1 MTAAENTSR
10 PPPPYNPEAEQ
21 WLLGAILIDNK
32 VYHRV
37 VDLVLCEDFGNSL
50 HQRIRT
56 EQAQSAVDVNKTS
69 RSTRSISGSIV
80 QPSRWHAPVPVGAI
94 NDRRL
99 GHAIF
104 RVFCSLLG
112 FADQEGYCNPSAA
125 TIGKALVI
133 ARPTVSEHIDKLIC
147 GQLIASPAKIR
158 EFFAVLANGG
168 DAGDTNGDGPAGE
181 MTTDGVVELSRGR
194 RRPDR

>member
-1 MTAAENTSR
+1 VKCRTGGRLRIAQAGPVLGKLESNSIPHELNKRSPQLTSTR
-10 PPPPYNPEAEQ
+10 LAGRRARFPPR
-21 WLLGAILIDNK
+21 LFSLAIGM
-32 VYHRV
+32 R
-37 VDLVLCEDFGNSL
+37 
-50 HQRIRT
+50 
-56 EQAQSAVDVNKTS
+56 AS
-69 RSTRSISGSIV
+69 RSALSTIG
-80 QPSRWHAPVPVGAI
+80 G
-94 NDRRL
+94 L
-99 GHAIF
+99 GMLPFGCFA
-104 RVFCSLLG
+104 VLG

-147 GQLIASPAKIR
+147 GQLIASPARIR

-168 DAGDTNGDGPAGE
+168 DAGETHGDGPAGE